1 MSRLLQILAISATCL
16 SFATSK
22 GTKITSKNCE
32 ATIYFDHIKLTN
44 TADKANPQLITL
56 KATTEDPCTATDLIV
71 GNEATRTFS
80 FQTDNDTELKFVV
93 SSSQG
98 RFEMTKIFL
107 GEKEFR
113 ARQSWSVANSYTLA
127 PSGAFD
133 TTFVCDYTTFSY
145 VTTSK
150 PNEVQSLTF
159 TDVGKDGKPLGRPF
173 LMRIGDEDLEAN
185 LNQCV
190 GILNEGTILGGITL
204 LMLLSIVSFALFMMT
219 TISPMDKFESPKDKQ
234 LYVPIEKTN

>member
-1 MSRLLQILAISATCL
+1 MGVELTVQLSVSLDNMSRLLQILALSATCL
-16 SFATSK
+16 NFATSK
-22 GTKITSKNCE
+22 GTQITSKNCE

-56 KATTEDPCTATDLIV
+56 KATTEDPCTAT
-71 GNEATRTFS
+71 
-80 FQTDNDTELKFVV
+80 ELEFVV
-93 SSSQG
+93 ASSQG

-173 LMRIGDEDLEAN
+173 LMRIGDDDVEGN

-204 LMLLSIVSFALFMMT
+204 LMLLSIVGFALFMMT